1 MVYCK
6 DSEEGTLIII
16 FCSESFIPAIWS
28 RAKRLSL
35 HLFDPEITDTTLY
48 KCIDPGQSKTYSQN
62 RGKELDFEEV
72 PVIYSTKA
80 VLSTEE

>member
-1 MVYCK
+1 MVK
-6 DSEEGTLIII
+6 SQAL
-16 FCSESFIPAIWS
+16 ESPFVY
-28 RAKRLSL
+28 
-35 HLFDPEITDTTLY
+35 PEITDTTLY